1 MVKNCD
7 RGLENTTQGR
17 RPRAAFSTLRLQF
30 FIIRTDCSP
39 VNNIFIFLKLDEIL
53 SERTR
58 MI

>member
-7 RGLENTTQGR
+7 RGLENAARDR
-17 RPRAAFSTLRLQF
+17 RPRAAFSRPRSQF
-30 FIIRTDCSP
+30 FTVRTDPWP
-39 VNNIFIFLKLDEIL
+39 VNNIFIFFKLDEIH